1 MNRTRNSR
9 QWSPEEARQLKI
21 VQLCRDWGV
30 ALPSAPA
37 RLERPRQPP
46 SFRTPSDDHTAE
58 SLLQRRALEIS
69 QVRPKSGL
77 SRAFSTNNLKKGKG
91 WEPTHIL
98 EVLTAW
104 VSESGSPGVAEAL
117 IVKLGAAGFDLSAMQ
132 QQKSGLLTRRRSLDG
147 FSDRT
152 KLLKLAVQNNQLET
166 TQLLA
171 PYADPLS
178 LDTCLPIAIRAGN
191 TPITEL
197 LIRYGASVTQTAEGQ
212 DAFRQACSFPMLADM
227 VRFIVQSDGPP
238 GTSLASQA
246 MIDAVKAAS
255 LETVFHLSRSVADG
269 DFNDAEALRLAVSM
283 QHRDMALAIVMGNKP
298 PRTDGVNRAMQVLLE
313 TSWSTV
319 QLMCQVAE
327 LLLCAGA
334 QGDVLQWLLQRSID
348 YRLVELTALLVSY
361 GVSVVHGDAAVLKT
375 AVGRCDIDIISSIIT
390 DRTNLPQ
397 DLATA
402 CIGLIPRHAT
412 IEDRYSLVNIFL
424 KKGATGEPVDEM
436 LVTAAN
442 DGDLNLAQLL
452 LQPLSPNQ
460 ATSPSMQSPPS
471 RLPAASSNYKDGEAL
486 RTAVARVDKNMTRTI
501 LAGQPSSTTLSNVFP
516 LTRNLATSDRYE
528 IVEIFLNGGL
538 SGPVLH
544 ATLQSAIDEDP
555 STRDD
560 SLVKLLLANDAD
572 INYNNGAG
580 LKSIILQADMHLLE
594 TLMQRA
600 SPQTAAARIPD
611 AMAVADHRAR
621 HGIMS
626 FLFRIGAAVG
636 AGEVGAALHMTLE
649 EKPVDMSLLHLVL
662 QQGNANVN
670 SPKYPI
676 LGKAIT
682 NPDYKVLELVLGTGK
697 PSVDNIA
704 QGLQDIVALPST
716 EAKAWKMKALLSKAK
731 SREDLSSLLVS
742 EVQTVLKNASQSSL
756 STAKLLLDAGADP
769 NNYKAAALCHAV
781 AAANAPLTELLF
793 ECQRPPT
800 QASLGFA
807 LPHALH
813 ISDPMDRLS
822 FTKQLIAAGPSPLE
836 ANRALVFSTRKF
848 IQDVSLLSVLAST
861 ADTSDGEALTTAVS
875 MESPEAVDI
884 VLTHSAKRDVASN
897 NVALEKAMMVT
908 DRAIRQRICRRL
920 VMAGVST
927 ETASNSLLISS
938 RDGDLE
944 LSDIL
949 MAHGASISSN
959 NGQSIVEACRGG
971 SVEVV
976 EVLLRASG
984 TIDKRTIE
992 RGFQAATEVGDLNK
1006 RAVIFEKLLKRGVSG
1021 EPVDAQLLSAARYG
1035 EQGHEVLRVLLAAGA
1050 DPNYNNGEAVVAA
1063 TSSAF
1068 VRNLELLLGLWDDDG
1083 AQKRASHPTLIRAL
1097 KASWALNR
1105 DTRVQIIQD
1114 LMRAGMPVTDEV
1126 HIALNDAV
1134 NEEHPDEV
1142 LVQLLLDHGASPIAN
1157 DCKTLI
1163 DAATKASAP
1172 CLSLLLQKPIPPE
1185 AINRAFSQ
1193 CFTEDNFDTWFSESG
1208 RDTVDILVGHG
1219 ARGQVLSQLL
1229 VLVMRG
1235 HTEETR
1241 SLADEFVEL
1250 IAAHG
1255 PDVNYNNGEPL
1266 QVAASL
1272 ANVEWTRLFL
1282 ECHPTSETLA
1292 FAFHHIFDTSLEEE
1306 DALGLFEMFADY
1318 REGETTIDV
1327 MTQKPGTEPV
1337 LVRAMSQYPRSTKI
1351 LRTLLDAGYYHDQST
1366 TCQVYPNLDEE
1377 EDVTVLTWAL
1387 AQPQKRI
1394 SSSLIQLLVDRGG
1407 KSTYNLFIYDMRK
1420 LTKPRHSQDQCI
1432 IAQVTHDSSHAGDPG
1447 PTARYRQFAL
1457 NRGSRRQSH

>member
-30 ALPSAPA
+30 VLPSAPA
-37 RLERPRQPP
+37 RLERPNQAP

-77 SRAFSTNNLKKGKG
+77 SRAFSTNNLKRGKG

-98 EVLTAW
+98 EVLTTW
-104 VSESGSPGVAEAL
+104 VSESGSPGVVEAL
-117 IVKLGAAGFDLSAMQ
+117 VVKLSAAGFDLSAMQ
-132 QQKSGLLTRRRSLDG
+132 QQKGGLLTRRRSLDG

-166 TQLLA
+166 TQLLV
-171 PYADPLS
+171 PYADPIS
-178 LDTCLPIAIRAGN
+178 LDTCLPIAIRSGN
-191 TPITEL
+191 TPIAEL

-227 VRFIVQSDGPP
+227 VRYIVQSDGPP
-238 GTSLASQA
+238 GTLLASQA
-246 MIDAVKAAS
+246 MVDAVKASS
-255 LETVFHLSRSVADG
+255 LETVFHLCRSVADG
-269 DFNDAEALRLAVSM
+269 DYNDAEALSLAVNM
-283 QHRDMALAIVMGNKP
+283 QQRDMALAIVMGNKP
-298 PRTDGVNRAMQVLLE
+298 PRTDGVNRAMQVLLD
-313 TSWSTV
+313 TSWSTIL
-319 QLMCQVAE
+319 LMTQITE

-334 QGDVLQWLLQRSID
+334 QGEVLQRLLQRSID
-348 YRLVELTALLVSY
+348 YRLVEVTAILVSY

-375 AVGRCDIDIISSIIT
+375 AVSRCDIDIISSIIT
-390 DRTNLPQ
+390 ENTNLPP
-397 DLATA
+397 DLAAA
-402 CIGLIPRHAT
+402 CIAIIPRHAT
-412 IEDRYSLVNIFL
+412 IEDRYFLVNLFL
-424 KKGATGEPVDEM
+424 RKGAFGEPIDEM
-436 LVTAAN
+436 LIMAAN

-452 LQPLSPNQ
+452 LQPLSPNP

-471 RLPAASSNYKDGEAL
+471 RLPAASPNYKDGEAL
-486 RTAVARVDKNMTRTI
+486 RTAVVRVDKNMTRAV
-501 LAGQPSSTTLSNVFP
+501 LAGQPSSTTLSKVFP

-528 IVEIFLNGGL
+528 MVEIFLHGGL

-544 ATLQSAIDEDP
+544 ATLQSAIEEDP
-555 STRDD
+555 STRDE
-560 SLVKLLLANDAD
+560 SLIKLLLANDAD
-572 INYNNGAG
+572 INYNNGPG
-580 LKSIILQADMHLLE
+580 LKSIIQQADFHLLE
-594 TLMQRA
+594 NLMQRA
-600 SPQTAAARIPD
+600 SPQTAAARVPD
-611 AMAVADHRAR
+611 AMAIADHRAR

-636 AGEVGAALHMTLE
+636 VEEVAAALQLTLE

-670 SPKYPI
+670 SPRYPI
-676 LGKAIT
+676 LGKAIA
-682 NPDYKVLELVLGTGK
+682 NPDFKVLELVLGTGK
-697 PSVDNIA
+697 PSADNIA
-704 QGLQDIVALPST
+704 QGLQDLVALPST
-716 EAKAWKMKALLSKAK
+716 DTKALKMKALLSKVK
-731 SREDLSSLLVS
+731 SREDVSSLLVS
-742 EVQTVLKNASQSSL
+742 EVQAILKNASQSSL
-756 STAKLLLDAGADP
+756 STAKVLLDAGADP
-769 NNYKAAALCHAV
+769 NNYKAATLCHAV
-781 AAANAPLTELLF
+781 AAANSPLTELLF
-793 ECQRPPT
+793 DCQRPPT
-800 QASLGFA
+800 QAALGSA

-822 FTKQLIAAGPSPLE
+822 FTKKLISAGPSPLE
-836 ANRALVFSTRKF
+836 ANRALIFSTRKF
-848 IQDVSLLSVLAST
+848 VQDVPLLGVIASK
-861 ADTSDGEALTTAVS
+861 ADTSDGEALITAVS
-875 MESPEAVDI
+875 MESSEAVDI
-884 VLTHSAKRDVASN
+884 VLTNSARRDPASN
-897 NVALEKAMMVT
+897 DIALEKAMLVT
-908 DRAIRQRICRRL
+908 DRAIRKRICRRL
-920 VMAGVST
+920 LTAGVSPQ
-927 ETASNSLLISS
+927 TASNSLLISS

-984 TIDKRTIE
+984 TIHKQTIE

-1083 AQKRASHPTLIRAL
+1083 AQKKASQPTLIRAL
-1097 KASWALNR
+1097 KASWTLNR
-1105 DTRVQIIQD
+1105 DTRIQIIRD

-1134 NEEHPDEV
+1134 NEENPDEI
-1142 LVQLLLDHGASPIAN
+1142 LVQLLLDHGASPVAN
-1157 DCKTLI
+1157 DGKTLI
-1163 DAATKASAP
+1163 DVAKRASAP
-1172 CLSLLLQKPIPPE
+1172 CLSLLLQKPIPQE
-1185 AINRAFSQ
+1185 AINRAFAQ
-1193 CFTEDNFDTWFSESG
+1193 CFTEDNFSTWFSESG
-1208 RDTVDILVGHG
+1208 RDTVEILVGHG
-1219 ARGQVLSQLL
+1219 AGGLALSRLL

-1235 HTEETR
+1235 HTEDTR
-1241 SLADEFVEL
+1241 SLADEFVLL
-1250 IAAHG
+1250 ISAHDL
-1255 PDVNYNNGEPL
+1255 DVNYNNGEPL
-1266 QVAASL
+1266 QVAASQ
-1272 ANVEWTRLFL
+1272 ANVEWTRMLL
-1282 ECHPTSETLA
+1282 ECHPSSETLA

-1306 DALGLFEMFADY
+1306 DALDLFEMFADY

-1366 TCQVYPNLDEE
+1366 TCQLYPNLDEL

-1407 KSTYNLFIYDMRK
+1407 KSIYTM
-1420 LTKPRHSQDQCI
+1420 T
-1432 IAQVTHDSSHAGDPG
+1432 
-1447 PTARYRQFAL
+1447 
-1457 NRGSRRQSH
+1457 SRSDGATSNVS